1 MIHTLANGIRVVFT
15 PIKGDVGY
23 CGIIVGAG
31 SRNEKPDEYGMAHF
45 IEHTIFKGTKKRS
58 AYAILNRLDSVGG
71 ELNAYT
77 TKEETTVHAAFLLR
91 DFERAAELLADM
103 LFNST
108 FPSRELNRE
117 KDVIADEILS
127 YADTPSEAIF
137 DDFEEM
143 VFGGSSLA
151 HNILGTTELLASF
164 DGDAARSFMKRNYT
178 TDRIV
183 FSVMG
188 DFHEAEVIR
197 VAEKYI
203 GCQEENLS
211 RSPRDNKSAIYTPNS
226 KVVERDTHQCHV
238 VMGCR
243 APSNYDADKL
253 ATSMIASYLGGDTM
267 NARLSMLLRERA
279 GIGYN
284 VSAEYTAFV
293 DIGLFTIYFGTDSSS
308 LNRALRIVNKEIERM
323 RTEPFT
329 QVQLARFKR
338 QFIGQLLMSSI
349 DNEENM
355 LSAGRSVLL
364 YNRVVPTEEIC
375 RRIEAV
381 EPADLLRAAQTLF
394 NPDGMSQ
401 LIYK

>member
-1 MIHTLANGIRVVFT
+1 
-15 PIKGDVGY
+15 
-23 CGIIVGAG
+23 
-31 SRNEKPDEYGMAHF
+31 
-45 IEHTIFKGTKKRS
+45 
-58 AYAILNRLDSVGG
+58 
-71 ELNAYT
+71 
-77 TKEETTVHAAFLLR
+77 
-91 DFERAAELLADM
+91 
-103 LFNST
+103 
-108 FPSRELNRE
+108 
-117 KDVIADEILS
+117 
-127 YADTPSEAIF
+127 
-137 DDFEEM
+137 
-143 VFGGSSLA
+143 
-151 HNILGTTELLASF
+151 
-164 DGDAARSFMKRNYT
+164 
-178 TDRIV
+178 
-183 FSVMG
+183 
-188 DFHEAEVIR
+188 
-197 VAEKYI
+197 
-203 GCQEENLS
+203 
-211 RSPRDNKSAIYTPNS
+211 
-226 KVVERDTHQCHV
+226 
-238 VMGCR
+238 
-243 APSNYDADKL
+243 
-253 ATSMIASYLGGDTM
+253 MIASYLGGDTM

-381 EPADLLRAAQTLF
+381 EPADLLRAAQALF

>member
-31 SRNEKPDEYGMAHF
+31 SRNEKPEEYGIAHF

-108 FPSRELNRE
+108 FPQRELNRE

-143 VFGGSSLA
+143 VFSGSSLA
-151 HNILGTTELLASF
+151 HNILGTTELLATF
-164 DGDAARSFMKRNYT
+164 DGEAAQRFMHRNYT

-188 DFHEAEVIR
+188 DFHEAEVLR
-197 VAEKYI
+197 VAEKYL
-203 GCQEENLS
+203 GSQAKKLAVEQG
-211 RSPRDNKSAIYTPNS
+211 KSVAVYTPSN
-226 KVVERDTHQCHV
+226 KVIERDTHQCHV
-238 VMGCR
+238 VIGSR
-243 APSNYDADKL
+243 APSCFDEDKL
-253 ATSMIASYLGGDTM
+253 ATSMVASYLGGDTM

-284 VSAEYTAFV
+284 VSAEYTSFA

-308 LNRALRIVNKEIERM
+308 LNRALRIVKKEIERL
-323 RTEPFT
+323 RSVPFT
-329 QVQLARFKR
+329 EVQLARFKR
-338 QFIGQLLMSSI
+338 QFIGQLLMSSV

-364 YNRVVPTEEIC
+364 YGRVVPTDEIC

-381 EPADLLRAAQTLF
+381 GPADLLRAAQALF
-394 NPDGMSQ
+394 DPERISQ